1 MIFTGIFIF
10 IILIV
15 LKYTLFGSTQRINYT
30 RIPSSDENEDDYCN
44 NCFATLIQTHV
55 KKRLD
60 EEIENDPRNSPQSD
74 EDILTEF

>member
-1 MIFTGIFIF
+1 MDK
-10 IILIV
+10 
-15 LKYTLFGSTQRINYT
+15 LKPCPFCGSTDVEYHFWNC
-30 RIPSSDENEDDYCN
+30 IPDVQDIARVDCN

-74 EDILTEF
+74 EDVLTEF

>member
-30 RIPSSDENEDDYCN
+30 RIPNSDEI
-44 NCFATLIQTHV
+44 FGSSPFLTLIGDVNTGESLGSCILKIQ
-55 KKRLD
+55 LD
-60 EEIENDPRNSPQSD
+60 KVSGSK
-74 EDILTEF
+74 

>member
-30 RIPSSDENEDDYCN
+30 RIPNSDENED
-44 NCFATLIQTHV
+44 
-55 KKRLD
+55 
-60 EEIENDPRNSPQSD
+60 
-74 EDILTEF
+74 

>member
-30 RIPSSDENEDDYCN
+30 RIPNSDENENGFCN
-44 NCFATLIQTHV
+44 DCFATLIQTRV

>member
-30 RIPSSDENEDDYCN
+30 RIPNSDENEDGYCN
-44 NCFATLIQTHV
+44 SCFATLIQTHV

-74 EDILTEF
+74 DDILTEF